1 MTIARVTVMIAAVI
15 AALMQQL
22 GLAMSK
28 TFIVMRG
35 PITKSKPVPS
45 TNSTPHPTTTQ
56 NSKPKSGQTA
66 GGHSHF

>member
-1 MTIARVTVMIAAVI
+1 MTIARVTVITAAAI
-15 AALMQQL
+15 AALVLQP
-22 GLAMSK
+22 GFAVSK

-45 TNSTPHPTTTQ
+45 TNSTAHPITTQ
-56 NSKPKSGQTA
+56 NSKLKSGKTA